1 MVGKILQSRIASLG
15 TISVLAATSVLFYG
29 SPARSQ
35 QIDGRL
41 DKYDSSMVSNWSYGA
56 SDPAI
61 QDMQVFLDE
70 LGYYEDN
77 ITGTYDSATR
87 DAVQAYQEDYG
98 LEADGMVDE
107 ETWNSFQDIDQEELF
122 ESQDMYDPET
132 GVYND
137 YEDEY

>member
-15 TISVLAATSVLFYG
+15 TISVLAATSALFYG

-35 QIDGRL
+35 EIDGRL
-41 DKYDSSMVSNWSYGA
+41 GEYDSSMVSNWSYGA

-61 QDMQVFLDE
+61 QDLQIFLDE
-70 LGYYEDN
+70 LGYYDEE
-77 ITGTYDSATR
+77 ITGTYDIATR
-87 DAVQAYQEDYG
+87 DAVADYQTDYG

-107 ETWNSFQDIDQEELF
+107 ETWNSFQEIDQEELF
-122 ESQDMYDPET
+122 ESEDMYDPDA

-137 YEDEY
+137 YEEGY